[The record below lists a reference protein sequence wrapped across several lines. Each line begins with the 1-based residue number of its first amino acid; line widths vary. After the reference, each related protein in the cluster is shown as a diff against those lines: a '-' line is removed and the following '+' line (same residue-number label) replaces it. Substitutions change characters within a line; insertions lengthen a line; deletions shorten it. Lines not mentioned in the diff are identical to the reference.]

1 MSWPEVSSASYGF
14 AFSSHQLASKLAYSK
29 SVKVPCQAEA
39 CHSQSIG
46 KHPQMKRTEENTIVC
61 AFPIYVHMY
70 THSFLI
76 MYKVRFLVS
85 FLSINQKINFV
96 ARVWN
101 YVIIYS
107 LGLFSL
113 NRVDSGYFFKWSQ
126 GRISLFTHGKD
137 LLECR
142 REPSLISVMLL
153 LFSC

>member
-70 THSFLI
+70 THILIIVNKVFSALSPYFSVLGTCLFFFITWSLHFFNGYPWFIEPLLWSSTVLMTSLHYLIDPIKWPCEEGFLI
-76 MYKVRFLVS
+76 LT
-85 FLSINQKINFV
+85 
-96 ARVWN
+96 
-101 YVIIYS
+101 
-107 LGLFSL
+107 
-113 NRVDSGYFFKWSQ
+113 D
-126 GRISLFTHGKD
+126 
-137 LLECR
+137 
-142 REPSLISVMLL
+142 
-153 LFSC
+153 